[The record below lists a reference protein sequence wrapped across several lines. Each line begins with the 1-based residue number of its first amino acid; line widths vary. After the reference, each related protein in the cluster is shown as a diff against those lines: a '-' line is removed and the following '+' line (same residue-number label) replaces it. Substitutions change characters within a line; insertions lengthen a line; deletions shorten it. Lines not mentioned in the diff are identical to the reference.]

1 MGKMKERQMTE
12 DENQD
17 GSDLVEEFEYLQR
30 ELLKHKYLY
39 YVKSKPVISDYD
51 YDMLEE
57 KSLKLARK
65 CGFRADKWEGPD
77 QNEVDH
83 VHWMVDFDASHRLA
97 KSVVE
102 ELEKA
107 KTVV

>member
-1 MGKMKERQMTE
+1 MGRVKERAME
-12 DENQD
+12 ENENQD
-17 GSDLVEEFEYLQR
+17 GSELVVEFEYLQR

-39 YVKSKPVISDYD
+39 YIKSAPIISDYD
-51 YDMLEE
+51 YDMLED
-57 KSLKLARK
+57 KSLKLAKK
-65 CGFRADKWEGPD
+65 CGFRADKWEGPA

-83 VHWMVDFDASHRLA
+83 VHWMVDFDSTHRLA
-97 KSVVE
+97 KSVIE